1 MSLQEPENFTK
12 VPRSWDVFSDVKV
25 WLEEAVFGHRLWPR
39 QNPWLLLLEF
49 LNVAEAQQRE
59 SGGLLAA
66 QEPTQLQ
73 PYALSYRMGLRNIL
87 FNSDELAEV
96 AALPYDDETLWALWL
111 KSMEGAEAAPAEG
124 FGYLKN
130 RFSRFHDFADLVG
143 LVRQTTLEG
152 ENNRRWSSRFIFP
165 FGAQA
170 LYSDAIISGGDPR
183 RDYINFGR
191 TGEILYLMLS
201 RAKRVDELRPKLAA
215 LLAPE
220 QPKNRLIGMLS
231 AESDG
236 RPGLQMKGN
245 SFLPYKA
252 HPAFDRLAEDWLA
265 VLNLGLP
272 AQDAFAH
279 LAPLASLHVMLYQ
292 LETAAVWAGKVR
304 PSLVCEII
312 APRRELVRQ
321 RSIASFNENDALAR
335 QALVAY
341 AEAVLADSDWPSDDI
356 SDLSEDERLERASE
370 FLKQEFSYS
379 ADVRSGTVEA
389 LRLQF
394 EQAAESKLDDNAGQI
409 HLRYGRYVGLVSRR
423 GTNRNRYAP
432 TDEFLK
438 TLVITR
444 VKKRAELSKF
454 LADLY
459 THYGLVFGPEE
470 ARSALTSFD
479 FNEGAFGKNRERLE
493 ARLGSMGL
501 LKRLSDGCAYVLNP
515 FAQDAS
521 Q

>member
-1 MSLQEPENFTK
+1 
-12 VPRSWDVFSDVKV
+12 VFGDVKV
-25 WLEEAVFGHRLWPR
+25 WLEEAIFGHRLWPR

-66 QEPTQLQ
+66 HEPTRLQ

-87 FNSDELAEV
+87 FNNDDLGEV
-96 AALPYDDETLWALWL
+96 ATLHYNDETLWAHWL
-111 KSMEGAEAAPAEG
+111 KGMEGAEAAPAEG
-124 FGYLKN
+124 FDYLKGH
-130 RFSRFHDFADLVG
+130 FSRFRDFADLVA

-165 FGAQA
+165 FGVHA
-170 LYSDAIISGGDPR
+170 LYSDAIVTGGVPR

-201 RAKRVDELRPKLAA
+201 RAKRVDELRPKLTA
-215 LLAPE
+215 LLTPD
-220 QPKNRLIGMLS
+220 QPKNRLIGLLN
-231 AESDG
+231 AESDD
-236 RPGLQMKGN
+236 RPSLQMKGN
-245 SFLPYKA
+245 SFLPYYA
-252 HPAFDRLAEDWLA
+252 HPAFDRLADDWLA

-272 AQDAFAH
+272 AQDAFSH

-292 LETAAVWAGKVR
+292 LETAAIWADKTR

-335 QALVAY
+335 QALAAY
-341 AEAVLADSDWPSDDI
+341 AETVLSESGWPSDQTSGL
-356 SDLSEDERLERASE
+356 SDDERLEQARE
-370 FLKQEFSYS
+370 LLRQEFSYS
-379 ADVRSGTVEA
+379 PDGHVDTLEA
-389 LRLQF
+389 LRSLF
-394 EQAAESKLDDNAGQI
+394 EQAAESKLDDNTGQV

-444 VKKRAELSKF
+444 VRERAELSKF

-459 THYGLVFGPEE
+459 THYGLVLGPEE
-470 ARSALTSFD
+470 ARIALSPFD

-515 FAQDAS
+515 FAQDAF